1 MNDETLP
8 LNDASPEPRY
18 IGFERGLSKPELDA
32 ICKKLFPLEFEKI
45 QKGHLRTSVDLFLEE
60 QLPNAIQLIPQG
72 DPKAPDTL
80 FAIGYDITG
89 RSENYVAKEETS
101 LRLKLANARVGIE
114 RVFGRML
121 RIDEF
126 EEPALPR
133 PPAPPP
139 APETHHRSSRP
150 HNGHHNGHHN
160 GGRHHHG
167 GQERNNRQA
176 SARPNPRPQGATPSG
191 HADPARPQSSP
202 RAQGQNERP
211 DSRERKAK
219 QFSR

>member
-1 MNDETLP
+1 MNDHASSE
-8 LNDASPEPRY
+8 NDAIEPRY

-60 QLPNAIQLIPQG
+60 QLPNAIQLIPYG
-72 DPKAPDTL
+72 DPKGPDAL

-89 RSENYVAKEETS
+89 RSESYVAKEETS
-101 LRLKLANARVGIE
+101 LRLKLGNSRVGIE

-126 EEPALPR
+126 EEPSLPR
-133 PPAPPP
+133 PPAPAPTPEP
-139 APETHHRSSRP
+139 APARSGRPYQGRPQHGAEGQGQRQRQNHHSNAAPSPREPRA
-150 HNGHHNGHHN
+150 
-160 GGRHHHG
+160 HG
-167 GQERNNRQA
+167 APSDPR
-176 SARPNPRPQGATPSG
+176 ARPDRSPKDQQRPTQAPHDRPRDAKP
-191 HADPARPQSSP
+191 
-202 RAQGQNERP
+202 
-211 DSRERKAK
+211 K